1 MDKQDKRH
9 YPEEKDRKDVRHH
22 AQDKV
27 VDDSQSPYNESQQQ
41 PGGSGDRRMPRAV
54 GVPLPWGAPT
64 DDLHPV
70 DQLYGDVSDP
80 TSAPPGEP
88 GHQKKSA

>member
-1 MDKQDKRH
+1 MDKADKRKH
-9 YPEEKDRKDVRHH
+9 L
-22 AQDKV
+22 QDKV

-41 PGGSGDRRMPRAV
+41 PGGSGDPRMSRAV

-70 DQLYGDVSDP
+70 DQPTGDVSDP
-80 TSAPPGEP
+80 TSDPPGEP
-88 GHQKKSA
+88 GHQKRSA